1 MTALEKALVEAEQ
14 AIGPDRIVR
23 LDSFLVSR
31 LPEQPYLPGKTPRPS
46 TGAVF
51 DISARAGDAVTA
63 ANWRESEAWA
73 AGFVLLRREFFW
85 EAHEVWEP
93 VWLALVPDSA
103 DRAFV
108 QAAIQ
113 YANARLKAVMG
124 RDKAARRI
132 DAIATAHFK
141 TALARGFRPGRLIRG
156 SAGWRAA
163 CFKQ

>member
-1 MTALEKALVEAEQ
+1 MTALEKALAEAEQ

-23 LDSFLVSR
+23 LDSFLASR
-31 LPEQPYLPGKTPRPS
+31 LPEQPYRPGTTQRPES
-46 TGAVF
+46 GAVF

-73 AGFVLLRREFFW
+73 AGFVLLRRGFFW

-93 VWLALVPDSA
+93 VWHALAPDSA

-113 YANARLKAVMG
+113 FANARLKAIMG
-124 RDKAARRI
+124 RQKAARRI
-132 DAIATAHFK
+132 DAIATALFER
-141 TALARGFRPGRLIRG
+141 AVARGFRPGG
-156 SAGWRAA
+156 
-163 CFKQ
+163 